1 MLKIKKLIPIFFII
15 IILSNC
21 GYTPRY
27 ALNKNVNFTIDL
39 VEISG
44 DREFNNFLKSK
55 LIRYKDTK
63 EINKKSYKLN
73 LTTTFTKNIKS
84 KDGAGLAKDYELSIN
99 VETLIKSEGMETK
112 KLRFEEK
119 FVMKKIDDALDE
131 RNYEKSIKE
140 NFSDIILERIIFYLF
155 KL

>member
-1 MLKIKKLIPIFFII
+1 MFKIRKLLPIFFIL

-44 DREFNNFLKSK
+44 DREFNTFLKTRLK
-55 LIRYKDTK
+55 RYEDVN
-63 EINKKSYKLN
+63 EINKKNYKLN
-73 LTTTFTKNIKS
+73 LTTTFNKNIKS
-84 KDGAGLAKDYELSIN
+84 RDTTGLAQEYELII
-99 VETLIKSEGMETK
+99 VVKTIIKSEGMETK
-112 KLRFEEK
+112 KLVFEET
-119 FVMKKIDDALDE
+119 FIIKKIDDAFDE
-131 RNYEKSIKE
+131 KNYEKSIKE
-140 NFSDIILERIIFYLF
+140 NFSDIILDNIIFYLL